1 MKYYHERIGAIYRIG
16 ALALTNR
23 FLAHGSAPCR
33 SGKTRTG
40 CGGAACGSSTN
51 VRFAHSP
58 LENHM
63 GNLIYL

>member
-1 MKYYHERIGAIYRIG
+1 MKYYHELGAIYRIG
-16 ALALTNR
+16 GSATNDR

-40 CGGAACGSSTN
+40 FGGAACGSSTN
-51 VRFAHSP
+51 VRYAHSP
-58 LENHM
+58 LENHK

>member
-1 MKYYHERIGAIYRIG
+1 MNRWGFIGSVPA
-16 ALALTNR
+16 ALTNQ

-51 VRFAHSP
+51 VRYAHSP
-58 LENHM
+58 LENHK